1 VTSNSQENKKRTL
14 ALVFT
19 QGVGLRSWLRA
30 GYDTREIDYY
40 RGLASKLGGVTFL
53 TYDKSAPRN
62 IPDLS
67 DLGPIN
73 VEYNNF
79 SLDRRFFSLLAPIL
93 KFRALRNIDVIKTTQ
108 HRGSWTALL
117 LKWVL
122 RKPMVARCG
131 YVWSLFEQR
140 SGASR
145 SRMRLVK
152 FLEGFVLKRADVI
165 VVPDR
170 FAVEYL
176 TAFHGISESKFTIL
190 PNFVDVDQFTPTDIS
205 KRINNQF
212 LFVGRLENVQ
222 KRPDLAVGAAALVPE
237 ATLDIV
243 GEGPEYERLK
253 VVVADTPN
261 TRLLGRLSHS
271 DVSKLMSSAVG
282 FVIPSSYEGNP
293 KVVIEALSAGLPV
306 IATKSQGLTEI
317 IEDEVN
323 GLLVD
328 DNETS
333 IAAAMRRLIAEPDLW
348 LKLSEGARRTAVENY
363 SRESVME
370 REVSLLRRLTD
381 R

>member
-1 VTSNSQENKKRTL
+1 
-14 ALVFT
+14 
-19 QGVGLRSWLRA
+19 
-30 GYDTREIDYY
+30 
-40 RGLASKLGGVTFL
+40 
-53 TYDKSAPRN
+53 
-62 IPDLS
+62 
-67 DLGPIN
+67 
-73 VEYNNF
+73 
-79 SLDRRFFSLLAPIL
+79 
-93 KFRALRNIDVIKTTQ
+93 
-108 HRGSWTALL
+108 
-117 LKWVL
+117 
-122 RKPMVARCG
+122 
-131 YVWSLFEQR
+131 
-140 SGASR
+140 
-145 SRMRLVK
+145 MRLVK

-253 VVVADTPN
+253 VVVADMPN

-328 DNETS
+328 DDETS

-370 REVSLLRRLTD
+370 REVTLLRRLTD